1 MTGHDRGRDS
11 GPGPPGG
18 DARADPTPDSD
29 GRAHDGESPGPVSDP
44 DALPESGR
52 RTEGV
57 WPAPLS
63 GVTESVVTTLGPNG
77 LYNAAAL
84 GLHAP
89 SEADSRSPPAT
100 NGDGTDDDTGTVT
113 ARTWGRTRTRGNFR
127 RRGGGV
133 VQFVTDP
140 RTFVDAALSIR
151 ESTAPVLSDAAAWV
165 VVEARAVDAGAS
177 DGTDWVEWALD
188 PGVGRVRRERVPTID
203 RGFAAVIEATV
214 AASRLDVPAYE
225 TAALLDRLKYFASVV
240 ESCGG
245 PRVREAMARVDA
257 YADWRARLDDA

>member
-1 MTGHDRGRDS
+1 VTGGDRDPPPPTDGPGDGDRGTD
-11 GPGPPGG
+11 GEGG
-18 DARADPTPDSD
+18 PTPVGDRD
-29 GRAHDGESPGPVSDP
+29 R
-44 DALPESGR
+44 LPREGR

-89 SEADSRSPPAT
+89 TEADRRVTAAT
-100 NGDGTDDDTGTVT
+100 DVTGTDEPAGPVT

-151 ESTAPVLSDAAAWV
+151 ESRTPVLSDAAAWV
-165 VVEARAVDAGAS
+165 VVEAREVAAGAS
-177 DGTDWVEWALD
+177 DGTDWVEWALL

-225 TAALLDRLKYFASVV
+225 TAALLDRLEYFASVV

-257 YADWRARLDDA
+257 YADWRARLDDG